1 MSSDTTL
8 IAVSRQIE
16 QECQQVNLNLG
27 RMWRIFTNVLLSD
40 SKLPILTRRSKKEP
54 YHACKLWLR
63 SVHFCGK
70 VLCATLMLNGF
81 SKAILPII
89 ASLWTRQRNIGE
101 KDKKKQLIG
110 LNLTQYRGL
119 KQWFNWALKRLKSL
133 LARCGSLTL
142 ISQTKKVTGS
152 CFASSNSLC
161 LRKYGQKQSAP
172 SLISFPFFRRYFF
185 SDELRSF
192 RSSRILV
199 EMVSFVSFSPF
210 THALCD
216 YYDAQIRP
224 YEH

>member
-54 YHACKLWLR
+54 YHACKLWWR

-81 SKAILPII
+81 SKAIIPII
-89 ASLWTRQRNIGE
+89 ACLWTRQRNIGE
-101 KDKKKQLIG
+101 KDKKGVDRFELDSIIS
-110 LNLTQYRGL
+110 LFYRGL
-119 KQWFNWALKRLKSL
+119 HQWFNWALERLKSL
-133 LARCGSLTL
+133 LACCGSPTL

-152 CFASSNSLC
+152 WFASSNSLC
-161 LRKYGQKQSAP
+161 LQKYGQKQSAA

-216 YYDAQIRP
+216 
-224 YEH
+224 

>member
-81 SKAILPII
+81 SKALLPII
-89 ASLWTRQRNIGE
+89 ACLWTRQRNVGE
-101 KDKKKQLIG
+101 KDKKAVDRFELDSIIFSI
-110 LNLTQYRGL
+110 LSR
-119 KQWFNWALKRLKSL
+119 
-133 LARCGSLTL
+133 
-142 ISQTKKVTGS
+142 
-152 CFASSNSLC
+152 ASSVVQLGTQASQEPSC
-161 LRKYGQKQSAP
+161 LLWIAHFDLADKESYWK
-172 SLISFPFFRRYFF
+172 
-185 SDELRSF
+185 
-192 RSSRILV
+192 LV
-199 EMVSFVSFSPF
+199 CF
-210 THALCD
+210 
-216 YYDAQIRP
+216 Q
-224 YEH
+224 